1 MAWDKDKTDSMTEN
15 EKISRSSWRIL
26 VILSCLGLV
35 AMIAETM
42 VLPAIPDFIK
52 DFNISYSTSSWILSS
67 YLIAGAVMTPI
78 AGKLSDIYGKK
89 KILLV
94 ILSVYCFGLLAAGF
108 ANSIEFMV
116 AARIAQGVIV
126 SIFPVAFGIIRE
138 VFPMKKLAVAQSVFS
153 STFSGG
159 AVIGLLVGAG
169 IIQNYGWHATF
180 FTMLPISV
188 GLLLVILRFIHI
200 KRAETVPP
208 SDSFETTSEKN
219 TAQANTTLKQIDL
232 KGILTLAATIVLFLS
247 GLTYLQNSLE
257 SSGFEVMG
265 LFAGAAVSL
274 ALFILVEKRTDNPL
288 VDLKLITHRTLLPA
302 ILILMI
308 AGLATFM
315 VYQTIPVMVRS
326 PHPLGFG
333 GDAINIA
340 NVQLPFMIVL
350 LIGTATSGLTL
361 NKIGNT
367 RLAAIGTVIGTIGFF
382 SLLMFHSSEFMV
394 AATLTVI
401 SAGLSLSITGG
412 FNIVLVSA
420 PVRATGIALGMTV
433 LLLMVGQSV
442 GPTIAAMYQQMYQ
455 GTAMAGRFPTE
466 EAYSL
471 IFLTA
476 GLISLVSVA
485 FALALYR
492 RKIIPE
498 VGSY

>member
-1 MAWDKDKTDSMTEN
+1 MAWDKDKADSMTEN
-15 EKISRSSWRIL
+15 EKISRSSWRTL

-35 AMIAETM
+35 AMFAETM
-42 VLPAIPDFIK
+42 VLPAIPDFIR

-89 KILLV
+89 KMLLIILA
-94 ILSVYCFGLLAAGF
+94 IYCFGILAAGF
-108 ANSIEFMV
+108 ANSIAFMV

-126 SIFPVAFGIIRE
+126 SIFPIAFGIIRE

-180 FTMLPISV
+180 FTMLPVSV
-188 GLLLVILRFIHI
+188 GLILVISRFIHI
-200 KRAETVPP
+200 KKVETVPP
-208 SDSFETTSEKN
+208 SDSLEATSEKN
-219 TAQANTTLKQIDL
+219 PARADVALQIDL
-232 KGILTLAATIVLFLS
+232 KGILTLAATIILFLS

-257 SSGFEVMG
+257 SSGFEVVV
-265 LFAGAAVSL
+265 LFAAAAVSL
-274 ALFILVEKRTDNPL
+274 ALFILVEKRTDAPL

-333 GDAINIA
+333 GDAITTA
-340 NVQLPFMIVL
+340 NVQIPFMIVL
-350 LIGTATSGLTL
+350 LIGTATSGLSL

-367 RLAAIGTVIGTIGFF
+367 KLAVIGTIVGTIGFF
-382 SLLMFHSSEFMV
+382 SLLMFHSTEFMV

-420 PVRATGIALGMTV
+420 PVQATGIALGMTV

-442 GPTIAAMYQQMYQ
+442 GPTVAGMYQQMYQ
-455 GTAMAGRFPTE
+455 GTAMAGRFPSE

-492 RKIIPE
+492 RKIIPAAD
-498 VGSY
+498 SY

>member
-1 MAWDKDKTDSMTEN
+1 MTEN
-15 EKISRSSWRIL
+15 EKISSSSWRIL

-42 VLPAIPDFIK
+42 VLPAIPDFIR

-89 KILLV
+89 KILLIV
-94 ILSVYCFGLLAAGF
+94 LGVYCSGILAAGF

-116 AARIAQGVIV
+116 VSRIAQGVIV

-180 FTMLPISV
+180 FTMLPVSV
-188 GLLLVILRFIHI
+188 GLILVILRFIHI

-208 SDSFETTSEKN
+208 SDSMETRSEKN
-219 TAQANTTLKQIDL
+219 TSQANPALQIDL

-247 GLTYLQNSLE
+247 GLSYLQSSLE
-257 SSGFEVMG
+257 SSGLEVMG

-288 VDLKLITHRTLLPA
+288 VDLKLITQRTLLSA

-315 VYQTIPVMVRS
+315 VYQTIPVMIRS

-333 GDAINIA
+333 GDVIAIA

-350 LIGTATSGLTL
+350 LIGTSTSGL
-361 NKIGNT
+361 
-367 RLAAIGTVIGTIGFF
+367 
-382 SLLMFHSSEFMV
+382 
-394 AATLTVI
+394 
-401 SAGLSLSITGG
+401 
-412 FNIVLVSA
+412 
-420 PVRATGIALGMTV
+420 
-433 LLLMVGQSV
+433 
-442 GPTIAAMYQQMYQ
+442 
-455 GTAMAGRFPTE
+455 
-466 EAYSL
+466 
-471 IFLTA
+471 
-476 GLISLVSVA
+476 
-485 FALALYR
+485 
-492 RKIIPE
+492 
-498 VGSY
+498 

>member
-1 MAWDKDKTDSMTEN
+1 MAWDKDKTNSMTEN

-42 VLPAIPDFIK
+42 VLPAIPDFIR

-94 ILSVYCFGLLAAGF
+94 VLSVYCFGLLAAGF
-108 ANSIEFMV
+108 AKSIEFMV

-138 VFPMKKLAVAQSVFS
+138 VFPMKKLAVAQSIFS

-159 AVIGLLVGAG
+159 AVVGLMVGAG

-180 FTMLPISV
+180 FSMLPVSV
-188 GLLLVILRFIHI
+188 GLIFVISRFIYI
-200 KRAETVPP
+200 KRAATMST
-208 SDSFETTSEKN
+208 SDSLETRSEKN
-219 TAQANTTLKQIDL
+219 TVRADSSLMQMDL
-232 KGILTLAATIVLFLS
+232 KGILALAASIILFLS

-265 LFAGAAVSL
+265 LFAAAAVSL
-274 ALFILVEKRTDNPL
+274 ALFILVEKRTDAPL

-308 AGLATFM
+308 AGLSTFM
-315 VYQTIPVMVRS
+315 VYQAIPVMVRS
-326 PHPLGFG
+326 PQPLGFG
-333 GDAINIA
+333 GDAITTA

-350 LIGTATSGLTL
+350 LIGTATSGFSL

-367 RLAAIGTVIGTIGFF
+367 RLAAIGTIVGTIGFF
-382 SLLMFHSSEFMV
+382 SLLMFHATEFMV
-394 AATLTVI
+394 TVTLVVI

-412 FNIVLVSA
+412 FNIVLLSVPMRSS
-420 PVRATGIALGMTV
+420 GIALGMTV
-433 LLLMVGQSV
+433 LLLMVGQSI
-442 GPTIAAMYQQMYQ
+442 GPTVAAMYQQMYQ
-455 GTAMAGRFPTE
+455 GTAMAGRFPSE

-492 RKIIPE
+492 RKITPSAD
-498 VGSY
+498 SY